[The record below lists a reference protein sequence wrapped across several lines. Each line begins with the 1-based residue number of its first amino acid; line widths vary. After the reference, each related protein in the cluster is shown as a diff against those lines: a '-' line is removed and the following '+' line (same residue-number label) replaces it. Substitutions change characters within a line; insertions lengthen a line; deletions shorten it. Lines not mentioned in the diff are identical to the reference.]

1 MKHLVIAIAVLATF
15 SASAQIGV
23 DAIAKQR
30 ARDVANQN
38 NNRTMEMQRQAAQPT
53 QTAPAVS
60 ATPLTP
66 GQQAY
71 SAFQAQLFQVNSNST
86 PDVKDKLAA
95 DMGNVAQGAN
105 KPSQAT
111 LSKLSEHL
119 MAAINESKL
128 TTARKTRLAQEV
140 SVLLNSAN
148 TPPAQKQA
156 MMDDVK
162 STLKTAGASDDTADA
177 LAADLQSVTDEVK
190 TAAK

>member
-1 MKHLVIAIAVLATF
+1 MKHLVIAMAFLAAF

-38 NNRTMEMQRQAAQPT
+38 NRRSMNPMPAAPAQAAPA
-53 QTAPAVS
+53 APQ
-60 ATPLTP
+60 LTP
-66 GQQAY
+66 GQRAF
-71 SAFQAQLFQVNSNST
+71 AVFQAQLFQVNSNST
-86 PDVKDKLAA
+86 PDLKQKLAQ
-95 DMGNVAQGAN
+95 DMGSVAQGAN

-119 MAAINESKL
+119 TTAWDEAKL
-128 TTARKTRLAQEV
+128 TTAGKTRVAREV
-140 SVLLNSAN
+140 GVLLNSAN

-156 MMDDVK
+156 MIDDVK
-162 STLKTAGASDDTADA
+162 SNLKTVGASDDAADA
-177 LAADLQSVTDEVK
+177 VAADLQSVAEEVK